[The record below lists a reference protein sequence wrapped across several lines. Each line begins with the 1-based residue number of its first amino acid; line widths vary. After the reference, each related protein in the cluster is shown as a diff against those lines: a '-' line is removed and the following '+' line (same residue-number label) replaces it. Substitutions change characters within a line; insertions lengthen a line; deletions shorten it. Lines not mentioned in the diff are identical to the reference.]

1 MSHLSSRSDRSSSC
15 PPSCSLAQLREKI
28 IRRGGWFFLSWVSS
42 IFIFFHSFFF
52 RFYSKNSYLN
62 LLEIKSR
69 YIYIYIFDEA
79 GKEVSH
85 RARHN
90 LKSCSSNFRC
100 GVSAERRE
108 DGVRI
113 TLRGLARPCT
123 THNPLKV
130 YADSGTSWFM
140 KTGWTSLGSAARVP
154 PRPWRVVP
162 RLDFLFPLLSS
173 LSLSLSLS
181 REWRNGIIRW
191 TTTKEEKKSR

>member
-28 IRRGGWFFLSWVSS
+28 TSRRMILSFLGKLD
-42 IFIFFHSFFF
+42 FYLLPFLFFF

>member
-28 IRRGGWFFLSWVSS
+28 TPRRMILSFLGKLDFYLLPFLFFSVLFKKFVFKFTRNK
-42 IFIFFHSFFF
+42 I
-52 RFYSKNSYLN
+52 
-62 LLEIKSR
+62 EIH
-69 YIYIYIFDEA
+69 IYIYIFDEA

-130 YADSGTSWFM
+130 YADSGTS
-140 KTGWTSLGSAARVP
+140 
-154 PRPWRVVP
+154 
-162 RLDFLFPLLSS
+162 
-173 LSLSLSLS
+173 
-181 REWRNGIIRW
+181 
-191 TTTKEEKKSR
+191 

>member
-1 MSHLSSRSDRSSSC
+1 MKTGWTSLGSAARVPPRPWRVVPRLDFLFPLLSSLSLSLSLSLENGETVLFVGQRRRKKRRVGSSFS
-15 PPSCSLAQLREKI
+15 
-28 IRRGGWFFLSWVSS
+28 FLS
-42 IFIFFHSFFF
+42 
-52 RFYSKNSYLN
+52 
-62 LLEIKSR
+62 
-69 YIYIYIFDEA
+69 IYIYIFDEA

-130 YADSGTSWFM
+130 YADSGTS
-140 KTGWTSLGSAARVP
+140 
-154 PRPWRVVP
+154 
-162 RLDFLFPLLSS
+162 
-173 LSLSLSLS
+173 
-181 REWRNGIIRW
+181 
-191 TTTKEEKKSR
+191 